1 MEAEQKTG
9 PPDSRPQR
17 WLLGR
22 HYRRVLL
29 LQTKMIKP
37 NAAEIR
43 EIKRE
48 TESSLRRN
56 NAELNSI
63 KEAPSS
69 PVCSR

>member
-1 MEAEQKTG
+1 MELEQKTG
-9 PPDSRPQR
+9 RPDSRPQR

-22 HYRRVLL
+22 HYQHVLL
-29 LQTKMIKP
+29 LQTKMIRP

-43 EIKRE
+43 EIKRK
-48 TESSLRRN
+48 TESGFRRN

-63 KEAPSS
+63 KEAASS